1 MTIRTP
7 DDEIDRPGFFYSPFR
22 EGWTYHGATYGGH
35 SPYSVDWNRRSPSGA
50 WMQDEGDPVFAS
62 ADGTVADVVKAD
74 GLVVLNHW
82 GGEYR
87 SEYRHMRNI
96 AVQQGDKVQRGD
108 KLGEIGNVAGTGSS
122 FGPHLHVN
130 HLRRGADGQYR
141 RIPVRYEDKRIVS
154 SVGDSD
160 TKPKTWDAPGP
171 VAVVGPPPKATWESA
186 AKEAIAALEKTTEKL
201 AAQKAQTELATDE
214 RNIARQQLAQAK
226 SFGEQLQKT
235 LQGVSDERDAARAA
249 EQLAKDAAD
258 GLRTE
263 LTAAQAALK
272 ACQEQP
278 TPDCTTAV
286 DAERKRVA
294 AAISDRIDQVIAE
307 VAA

>member
-7 DDEIDRPGFFYSPFR
+7 DDEIDRPGYFYPPFN
-22 EGWTYHGATYGGH
+22 EGWWYQGATYAGH
-35 SPYSVDWNRRSPSGA
+35 SDFATDFNRRTKNGG
-50 WMQDEGDPVFAS
+50 WLDDRGDPVRAI
-62 ADGTVADVVKAD
+62 ADGTVAEVQPAD
-74 GLVVLNHW
+74 GTVFLNHF
-82 GGEYR
+82 GGTYR
-87 SEYRHMRNI
+87 SEYRHMEP
-96 AVQQGDKVQRGD
+96 VTVKEGQKVQRGD
-108 KLGEIGNVAGTGSS
+108 ILGRIGEAGNAPNGT
-122 FGPHLHVN
+122 HLHHRHFKKVN
-130 HLRRGADGQYR
+130 GAWKPIKMRFYDR
-141 RIPVRYEDKRIVS
+141 DIAA
-154 SVGDSD
+154 SVFDSD
-160 TKPKTWDAPGP
+160 TRPASGDWPGT
-171 VAVVGPPPKATWESA
+171 VMLEGPPPRATWESA
-186 AKEAIAALEKTTEKL
+186 AKAYREAL

-214 RNIARQQLAQAK
+214 RNIARQQL
-226 SFGEQLQKT
+226 
-235 LQGVSDERDAARAA
+235 SDATRDLATARAA

-272 ACQEQP
+272 ACQDQP